1 MKVRDKGGGGVPTN
15 IFRGLRVLEELRFFS
30 GGGGGVEI
38 CSGMDQIISVY
49 RIEIY

>member
-1 MKVRDKGGGGVPTN
+1 MKVRDKGGYLLTYLGDWEFSRGVE
-15 IFRGLRVLEELRFFS
+15 IFF
-30 GGGGGVEI
+30 GGGGVEI